1 MSARQLVHLALLLAR
16 IPTNGATATSF
27 GNDYCQDLGD
37 RGVTCTLASSCTPA
51 TEVLLPNG
59 ATTIPL
65 DVCTLPT
72 GCTITPDVPSPS
84 GVIDE
89 SMLDESMHPSS
100 TTDVQQAPP
109 PVDRAGEAAA
119 EGKKPLKA
127 AAEVEER
134 FTCGFEGCGKTFA
147 TSGSARKHCRQQH
160 LEWYTSR
167 TSRNTVDG
175 VARYC
180 TWDEGK
186 KRPRG
191 NQLLASHGLLAS
203 QAQLAAMKPS
213 SISDQRGVAAAAGK
227 AARDAMD
234 EHLDGGGGA
243 GVAWKEA
250 MVAGEAAAVKAS
262 EAARE
267 REAGFMATKASLA
280 EARASW

>member
-1 MSARQLVHLALLLAR
+1 MSSAGNRSRPVTRPACPILVGAMSARQLVSLALLLAR

-27 GNDYCQDLGD
+27 GNDYCQDLGN

-59 ATTIPL
+59 AT
-65 DVCTLPT
+65 CTLTT

-109 PVDRAGEAAA
+109 PVDRAEEAAA

-127 AAEVEER
+127 AAEVEKP
-134 FTCGFEGCGKTFA
+134 FTCGFEGCGKTYA
-147 TSGSARKHCRQQH
+147 NPDSAREHCQQKHN
-160 LEWYTSR
+160 EWFR
-167 TSRNTVDG
+167 SRNTADG
-175 VARYC
+175 VARFC

-186 KRPRG
+186 KRAREEESRGRG
-191 NQLLASHGLLAS
+191 NQLLASHALLAS

-227 AARDAMD
+227 AARIATY

-243 GVAWKEA
+243 G
-250 MVAGEAAAVKAS
+250 
-262 EAARE
+262 
-267 REAGFMATKASLA
+267 ATIVFEPMHKSQIVP
-280 EARASW
+280 